1 MRELSIALCFVAV
14 LTAACSRAGDGHR
27 DSTGAAAA
35 DARGTG
41 AGASAVGTPLA
52 TEDVG
57 GCPRDTVARHEDPQ
71 ALVEEWVRRDAEGP
85 MEPQPLADAWIAN
98 ALSCIEAA
106 TSDYG
111 EVITAYAVAPMEIR
125 RDSARFLVRR
135 QREYRVELDSA
146 MARLVR
152 DQRQWTDTVHVVRL
166 GRQGWRIAEVSGGVH
181 ALPGFALSTFGS
193 WSAADSAALAD
204 LAARARR
211 ATDGGA

>member
-1 MRELSIALCFVAV
+1 MRGLSTAFCLVAV
-14 LTAACSRAGDGHR
+14 LTAGCSRTGKAPQ

-41 AGASAVGTPLA
+41 AGADAAGTPLA
-52 TEDVG
+52 TEDVA

-71 ALVEEWVRRDAEGP
+71 SLVEEWVRRDAEGP

-106 TSDYG
+106 TSDHG
-111 EVITAYAVAPMEIR
+111 EVISTYAVAPLEIGV
-125 RDSARFLVRR
+125 DSARFLVRR

-146 MARLVR
+146 RARLVR
-152 DQRQWTDTVHVVRL
+152 DQRQWTDMVEVVRL
-166 GRQGWRIAEVSGGVH
+166 GRQGWRIAELSGGVH

-193 WSAADSAALAD
+193 WSAADSAVLVD